1 MSQFTYNVYRGSA
14 DKKPVLDPL
23 TSTLGPTDVF
33 VKITHSG
40 VCGTDEHC
48 AHTPVALGHEGVG
61 IVHQVGSN
69 VTSFKAG
76 DRVGFGYVKKSCGD
90 CVMCLTARD
99 QYCSQVQLYGYGAT
113 DTGSFSSG
121 AVCDQSS
128 LVHIPQGIDSAH
140 AAPLMCAGA
149 TVWEV
154 LSKPSVKC
162 TDRVG
167 VVGMGGLGH
176 LAIKIASKMGLEVVV
191 LSGSDSK
198 REEALKFG
206 ANEFHVLR
214 SGEPTPEGIA
224 PLNHLLLCG
233 SGKVNHDQL
242 VSPLTK

>member
-1 MSQFTYNVYRGSA
+1 MSSVTYNVYRGSE
-14 DKKPVLDPL
+14 DGKPIRDSL
-23 TSTLGPTDVF
+23 TSTLGRTDVF

-48 AHTPVALGHEGVG
+48 IHSPVALGHEGIG
-61 IVHQVGSN
+61 IVQQIGSN
-69 VTSFKAG
+69 VTSFKVG

-90 CVMCLTARD
+90 CNMCLTGRD
-99 QYCSQVQLYGYGAT
+99 QYCSQVQLYGYGST

-128 LVHIPQGIDSAH
+128 LVPIPAGIDSAN

-154 LSKPSVKC
+154 LSKQNVKS

-176 LAIKIASKMGLEVVV
+176 LAIKIAAKMGLEVVV
-191 LSGSDSK
+191 ISGSDSK

-206 ANEFHVLR
+206 AKEFHVLR

-233 SGKVNHDQL
+233 SGKVNHDQ
-242 VSPLTK
+242 